1 MTKKNTFVGTPFWMA
16 PEVIKQSGYNYS
28 ADIWSLGIT
37 AMELAQ
43 GKPPHYE
50 IHPMKVLF
58 IIPKQAPPILEGH
71 FSPLFK
77 DFVAL
82 CLRKDPK
89 ERPTAKELL
98 RHPFVRK
105 AGKPVFLTE
114 LIERHERW
122 QTQYR
127 HHHVGGDD
135 SDDED
140 RPRQQRSK
148 EEEEDL
154 WDFGTIKPAQRGGGG
169 GGGLRVM
176 NDAGMNARNTVTRSP
191 SPTKQAR
198 DLPPQKQRTP
208 PQPQYLN
215 MQTRPVIPSPTRLSQ
230 GSRHSSIGLSPKAAV
245 RHLPPPSAPLQAQ
258 QAMPAPSNLA
268 RKPVPPPL
276 RMPSGPQ
283 QSQTTTLEQRMDSL
297 DISAEATPAAVQRPK
312 PVHSTSAWSPYSAP
326 PPTRPPP
333 HQRTD
338 TAIHQSQL
346 PRLQRLPSTGSI
358 SSAPLVR
365 TPSSASQRFFP
376 LPPSTAVS
384 QPPTPGLQ
392 QQQQY
397 TAFQQPYRP
406 QMPLGNVPSQIPQP
420 VSYSPRSASG
430 TTLASSSST
439 ASFSSVSSS
448 ATTSPLYQP
457 TSGTPVSQGSA
468 MASVILPA
476 FQAAVNRRQA
486 QLSKLHRQSAI
497 LSMSSTSSGGDSFAT
512 DILEQKRREMES
524 QEHIRKL
531 VSQAKRLFDTIDK
544 WDAMAPVGM
553 GDGVETFL
561 EGWLDEVLRRCEVDE
576 EVDMVTSAR

>member
-58 IIPKQAPPILEGH
+58 IIPKQAPPTLEGH

-140 RPRQQRSK
+140 HPHQQRSK

-154 WDFGTIKPAQRGGGG
+154 WDFGTIKPAQR

-198 DLPPQKQRTP
+198 DFQPQKQQTP
-208 PQPQYLN
+208 PQRN
-215 MQTRPVIPSPTRLSQ
+215 
-230 GSRHSSIGLSPKAAV
+230 
-245 RHLPPPSAPLQAQ
+245 
-258 QAMPAPSNLA
+258 
-268 RKPVPPPL
+268 
-276 RMPSGPQ
+276 
-283 QSQTTTLEQRMDSL
+283 
-297 DISAEATPAAVQRPK
+297 ISTC
-312 PVHSTSAWSPYSAP
+312 
-326 PPTRPPP
+326 
-333 HQRTD
+333 
-338 TAIHQSQL
+338 
-346 PRLQRLPSTGSI
+346 
-358 SSAPLVR
+358 
-365 TPSSASQRFFP
+365 
-376 LPPSTAVS
+376 
-384 QPPTPGLQ
+384 
-392 QQQQY
+392 
-397 TAFQQPYRP
+397 
-406 QMPLGNVPSQIPQP
+406 
-420 VSYSPRSASG
+420 
-430 TTLASSSST
+430 
-439 ASFSSVSSS
+439 
-448 ATTSPLYQP
+448 
-457 TSGTPVSQGSA
+457 
-468 MASVILPA
+468 
-476 FQAAVNRRQA
+476 
-486 QLSKLHRQSAI
+486 
-497 LSMSSTSSGGDSFAT
+497 
-512 DILEQKRREMES
+512 KRA
-524 QEHIRKL
+524 L
-531 VSQAKRLFDTIDK
+531 
-544 WDAMAPVGM
+544 
-553 GDGVETFL
+553 
-561 EGWLDEVLRRCEVDE
+561 
-576 EVDMVTSAR
+576 

>member
-1 MTKKNTFVGTPFWMA
+1 
-16 PEVIKQSGYNYS
+16 
-28 ADIWSLGIT
+28 
-37 AMELAQ
+37 MELAQ

-198 DLPPQKQRTP
+198 DFQPQKQQTP

-230 GSRHSSIGLSPKAAV
+230 GSRHSSTGLSLKAAV
-245 RHLPPPSAPLQAQ
+245 RHFPPPSAPLQAQ
-258 QAMPAPSNLA
+258 QATPTPSNLA

-276 RMPSGPQ
+276 RMPSGPP
-283 QSQTTTLEQRMDSL
+283 QSQAATLEQRIDSL

-312 PVHSTSAWSPYSAP
+312 PVHSTSAWSPYSAQ

-397 TAFQQPYRP
+397 TAFQQPYRQ
-406 QMPLGNVPSQIPQP
+406 QMPLGNGPSQIPQP

-430 TTLASSSST
+430 NTLASSSST

-457 TSGTPVSQGSA
+457 TPGTPVSQGSA

-497 LSMSSTSSGGDSFAT
+497 LSMSSTSSGADTFAT
-512 DILEQKRREMES
+512 DILEQKRSEMES